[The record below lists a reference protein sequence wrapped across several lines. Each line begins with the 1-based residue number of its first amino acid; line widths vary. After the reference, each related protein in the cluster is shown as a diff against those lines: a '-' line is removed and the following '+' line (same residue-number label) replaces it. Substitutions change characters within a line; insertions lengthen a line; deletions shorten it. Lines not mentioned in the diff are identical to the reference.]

1 LPDIK
6 APSDSRTPLTETT
19 PSIAQHLSQTVR
31 IGAPVV
37 VSRAGFIGLVVV
49 DTVMSGRAGTDE
61 LAYFSIASG
70 PQLFLMMLGI
80 GLLRGAPVLTAQ
92 AYGAGE
98 AREIGVL

>member
-1 LPDIK
+1 
-6 APSDSRTPLTETT
+6 
-19 PSIAQHLSQTVR
+19 
-31 IGAPVV
+31 V